1 MTTTFI
7 ITAAIIILDQSLK
20 IWTQNYLTMNQAV
33 EIIPNFFQ
41 LNYIQNTGAG
51 WGLFDGQR
59 FFLIGVTFLVIF
71 YLVYLIWKNR
81 YYSLWAKLAYALLLG
96 GAVGNLIDRLLRGYV
111 VDMLQIR
118 LFDFPIFNLADTSLT
133 LGVIL
138 LIIMVI
144 WTDEGS
150 DLI

>member
-7 ITAAIIILDQSLK
+7 ITAIIVILDQALK
-20 IWTQNYLTMNQAV
+20 IWTQNHLTLNQTL
-33 EIIPNFFQ
+33 EIIPDFFQ
-41 LNYIQNTGAG
+41 LNYIHNTGAG
-51 WGLFDGQR
+51 WGLFAGQR

-81 YYSLWAKLAYALLLG
+81 YHSLWTKLAYALLLG
-96 GAVGNLIDRLLRGYV
+96 GAVGNLIDRLVRGYV

-118 LFDFPIFNLADTSLT
+118 LFDFPIFNLADVALT

-144 WTDEGS
+144 WTEEGS

>member
-7 ITAAIIILDQSLK
+7 ITAIIVILDQTLK
-20 IWTQNYLTMNQAV
+20 IWTQNHLTLNQTL
-33 EIIPNFFQ
+33 EIIPDFFQ
-41 LNYIQNTGAG
+41 LNYIHNTGAG
-51 WGLFDGQR
+51 WGLFAGQR

-81 YYSLWAKLAYALLLG
+81 YHSPWTKLAYALLLG
-96 GAVGNLIDRLLRGYV
+96 GAVGNLIDRLVRGYV

-118 LFDFPIFNLADTSLT
+118 LFDFPIFNLADVALT

-144 WTDEGS
+144 WTEEGS

>member
-7 ITAAIIILDQSLK
+7 ITAIIVILDQALK
-20 IWTQNYLTMNQAV
+20 IWTQNHLTLNQTL
-33 EIIPNFFQ
+33 EIIPDFFQ
-41 LNYIQNTGAG
+41 LNYIHNTGAG
-51 WGLFDGQR
+51 WGLFAGQR

-81 YYSLWAKLAYALLLG
+81 YHSPWTKLAYALLLG
-96 GAVGNLIDRLLRGYV
+96 GAVGNLIDRLVRGYV

-118 LFDFPIFNLADTSLT
+118 LFDFPIFNLADVALT

-144 WTDEGS
+144 WTEEGS